1 LNVFNTSAGGFLMPV
16 KNYYRWAL
24 LLPLAVPALASLLLL
39 VEPRSPGLGLVL
51 MYLFWSL
58 LIGGVPY
65 LLFAAGFV
73 VWMRRAPEHRLR
85 AGILLSPLIYAAVLL
100 VCFTL
105 FLVVDGTLVNSVE
118 FLGTLAIFAVLFG
131 YAYVALA
138 EAGRALLGAAPV
150 RAEPAPAA

>member
-1 LNVFNTSAGGFLMPV
+1 MPV

-24 LLPLAVPALASLLLL
+24 LLPLAVPALASPLLLL
-39 VEPRSPGLGLVL
+39 EPKAPGLVVVL

-58 LIGGVPY
+58 LFGGVPY
-65 LLFAAGFV
+65 LLFAAGFL
-73 VWMRRAPEHRLR
+73 VWIRRAPEHRVR
-85 AGILLSPLIYAAVLL
+85 AGVLLSPLVYAAVLL

-105 FLVVDGTLVNSVE
+105 FLVVDGTLVNSAE
-118 FLGTLAIFAVLFG
+118 FLGMLAIFAVFFG

-150 RAEPAPAA
+150 RAEPVPAA

>member
-1 LNVFNTSAGGFLMPV
+1 MSV

-24 LLPLAVPALASLLLL
+24 LLPLALPALASLLL
-39 VEPRSPGLGLVL
+39 VMEPRAPGLVLVL
-51 MYLFWSL
+51 MYLSWSL

-65 LLFAAGFV
+65 LLFAAGFL
-73 VWMRRAPEHRLR
+73 VWMRRVPEGRVR
-85 AGILLSPLIYAAVLL
+85 AGVLLSPLVYAVVLL
-100 VCFTL
+100 ICFTL
-105 FLVVDGTLVNSVE
+105 FLVVDGTLANSME
-118 FLGTLAIFAVLFG
+118 FLGVLVVFAVLFG